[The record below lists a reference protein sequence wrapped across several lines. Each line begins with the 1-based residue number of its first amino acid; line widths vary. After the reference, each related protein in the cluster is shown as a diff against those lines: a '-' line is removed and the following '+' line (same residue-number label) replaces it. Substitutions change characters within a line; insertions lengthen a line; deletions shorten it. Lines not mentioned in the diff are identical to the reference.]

1 MTEEKIL
8 IDRETLKAIA
18 SDTRLDILKSLSKR
32 KKTLSELSKVLD
44 LKSPTI
50 KEHLDHLINSNLVLK
65 EETESKWKYYSLT
78 DKGSKLIKPRE
89 IKVLISFVVSFISTL
104 GLIGLYLIKYVFSSS
119 KSMMASSDSIASD
132 MIMSKSI
139 EETIMDTASQTVSQE
154 ISQAPPMI
162 ISNTSNNTE
171 ILMIIAIGI
180 LLSLT
185 VFSLIL
191 LIKDKQKRKKEC
203 VSVID

>member
-8 IDRETLKAIA
+8 IDRDTLKAIA

-44 LKSPTI
+44 LSSPTI

-104 GLIGLYLIKYVFSSS
+104 GLIGLYLVKYVFSSS

-171 ILMIIAIGI
+171 TLMIIAIGI